1 MDNNQNNFPAFPT
14 FPMPNNLG
22 QMVSFAGLTK
32 LEYMAAQLAAGWWQH
47 SNTLPEVIASE
58 AIQISKE
65 IIKQCN
71 ETPKEKQPKQ
81 SKIIQLGK

>member
-1 MDNNQNNFPAFPT
+1 MDSNQNNFPAFPT

-32 LEYMAAQLAAGWWQH
+32 VEYMAAHLASGWWQH

-58 AIQISKE
+58 AIQIARE
-65 IIKQCN
+65 ILKQCN
-71 ETPKEKQPKQ
+71 ESPEEKKEKQ
-81 SKIIQLGK
+81 SKIIQLEK

>member
-1 MDNNQNNFPAFPT
+1 MDSNQNNFPAFPT

-32 LEYMAAQLAAGWWQH
+32 VEYMATHLASGWWQH

-71 ETPKEKQPKQ
+71 AAPEEKQEKQ
-81 SKIIQLGK
+81 SKIIQLVK